1 MVKPIIVNAEPVFS
15 FPEGIAWIDG
25 TPVKLNKGDEQKVVD
40 FTGSKMKNN
49 EVAIYDVKK
58 EVIPQHKQ
66 KQNVDVYLSD
76 DDSSEEEVRV
86 VVKKAAVP
94 KAKIA
99 APVKINNFVAP
110 SGVAA
115 QQPITD
121 EQKENAFWA
130 AIDTLG
136 WKNKTDMEY
145 DIARARKTTANITE
159 LHMRVDLIAS
169 MLIDNECYAA
179 LDLVEK
185 QKLTYHIVLLGR
197 DWFENIINS
206 PDLASYIILNGEMQ
220 NFTINEVDSLF
231 RT

>member
-49 EVAIYDVKK
+49 ETAIDDVKK
-58 EVIPQHKQ
+58 EVIPQHRQ

-76 DDSSEEEVRV
+76 DDSSEEEARV
-86 VVKKAAVP
+86 VVKKVAAP
-94 KAKIA
+94 KAKNNA
-99 APVKINNFVAP
+99 VAVKAHVAP
-110 SGVAA
+110 MKE
-115 QQPITD
+115 QHLTD

-145 DIARARKTTANITE
+145 DITRARKTTANITE
-159 LHMRVDLIAS
+159 LHMRVDLIAY

-179 LDLVEK
+179 LDLPEK

-220 NFTINEVDSLF
+220 NFTIDEVDKLF
-231 RT
+231 N

>member
-49 EVAIYDVKK
+49 ETAIDDVKK

-76 DDSSEEEVRV
+76 DDSSEEEARV
-86 VVKKAAVP
+86 VVKKVAAP
-94 KAKIA
+94 KAK
-99 APVKINNFVAP
+99 NNAVAVQAQVAP
-110 SGVAA
+110 TKE
-115 QQPITD
+115 QHLTD

-145 DIARARKTTANITE
+145 DITRARKTTANITE

-179 LDLVEK
+179 LDLPEK

-220 NFTINEVDSLF
+220 NFTIDEVDSLF
-231 RT
+231 LTT